1 MLTMNSDTRL
11 GRVIRKMSRRM
22 FPGVAIHSSGV
33 SVDEV
38 ALVAGLFRR
47 RRGPENVMMDVGAH
61 FGYTLER
68 FLALGWCVYA
78 FEPDSENRSVL
89 EARYLSDPHV
99 TIDSRAL
106 SDEPHESATLYRS
119 PVSTGISTLE
129 PFHEQHSPAE
139 EVVVTTLR
147 SAVSEYGIP
156 RITVLKVDAEGH
168 DLPVL
173 RGGDWDRHPP
183 EVVIAEFDNK
193 KTAVVGYAFEDLAE
207 FLHGRGYQLL
217 ISEWHPVVEYGQQH
231 RFRRVRKYP
240 TTLKD
245 DDAWGNLIA
254 VAPTLLFLRL
264 HVRFRLTH
272 FISHACLLVR
282 RASHRTSR

>member
-1 MLTMNSDTRL
+1 
-11 GRVIRKMSRRM
+11 M
-22 FPGVAIHSSGV
+22 FPGMAIHSSGV

-38 ALVAGLFRR
+38 ALVAGVFRR
-47 RRGPENVMMDVGAH
+47 RRGPQNVMIDVGAH

-68 FLALGWCVYA
+68 FLTLGWSVYA

-89 EARYLSDPHV
+89 EARYRSDPRV

-106 SDEPHESATLYRS
+106 SDQVQESATLYRS

-139 EVVVTTLR
+139 EVAVTTLR
-147 SAVSEYGIP
+147 SAVSEYGIQHV
-156 RITVLKVDAEGH
+156 TVLKVDAEGH

-173 RGGDWDRHPP
+173 RGGDWDQAPP

-193 KTAVVGYAFEDLAE
+193 KTAVVGHAFEDLAE
-207 FLHGRGYQLL
+207 FLQGRGYQLL
-217 ISEWHPVVEYGQQH
+217 ISEWHPVVEYGQRH
-231 RFRRVRKYP
+231 RFRRLRKYP

-245 DDAWGNLIA
+245 DNAWGNVIA

-264 HVRFRLTH
+264 HARFRLTH
-272 FISHACLLVR
+272 FMIHAWRLAI
-282 RASHRTSR
+282 RAFHRTSR